1 MALSPDI
8 MKTYG
13 RIDIAF
19 THGKG
24 SFLFSDD
31 GGKYLDYAT
40 GIAVNAFGHSHPEL
54 INALKDQASKLWH
67 VSNLY
72 KIPEQDRVA
81 SLLVKY
87 SCTDQVFF
95 CNSGAE
101 ATEGAVKVARRYAWS
116 KKDIERDEIICVTG
130 AFHGRTLAMLAANDR
145 PLFREGFGPKVPG
158 FNHAEWGN
166 IDDLK
171 NKLNKKVAA
180 VLIEPVQG
188 EGGARKAP
196 KNYLKEVQT
205 FTKANG
211 SLLISDEVQIG
222 MGRSGSLFAY
232 QNENIEPDIIALAKG
247 LGGGF
252 PVGAVLAKSKVGNA
266 MVPGTHGST
275 FGGNPLAMRSAEVV
289 INLITKDGFLE
300 TLNEKIKYLDDK
312 INTLITGEKN
322 SLDGKNS
329 NILIKAKGYGFLRG
343 IELSDRVSVA
353 DFSTEARK
361 KGLLLVGAAEN
372 TIRILPPLNTSFE
385 EIDLAFSKLNEITQD
400 IKRKND

>member
-1 MALSPDI
+1 MSLSPSV

-24 SFLFSDD
+24 SFLFDQN
-31 GGKYLDYAT
+31 GNKFLDYAT
-40 GIAVNAFGHSHPEL
+40 GIAVNSFGHSHPKL
-54 INALKDQASKLWH
+54 IQALQDQTKKLWH

-72 KIPEQDRVA
+72 KIPEQEKVA
-81 SLLVKY
+81 EMLVNF

-101 ATEGAVKVARRYAWS
+101 ATEGAVKVARRYAWANGN
-116 KKDIERDEIICVTG
+116 KNRDEIICVTG

-145 PLFREGFGPKVPG
+145 PLFREGFGPKTPG
-158 FNHAEWGN
+158 FSHAEWG
-166 IDDLK
+166 DLK
-171 NKLNKKVAA
+171 DLENKLNKKVAA
-180 VLIEPVQG
+180 VLIEPIQG

-196 KNYLKEVQT
+196 KNYLKHIENL
-205 FTKANG
+205 TKKNR

-252 PVGAVLAKSKVGNA
+252 PVGAVLAKSHVGEA

-275 FGGNPLAMRSAEVV
+275 FGGNPLAMRAAEVV
-289 INLITKDGFLE
+289 LNLITEKGFLDS
-300 TLNEKIKYLDDK
+300 LKEKIEYLDKK
-312 INTLITGEKN
+312 INDLIDNNNQLALFK
-322 SLDGKNS
+322 
-329 NILIKAKGYGFLRG
+329 KAKGGGMLRG
-343 IELSDRVSVA
+343 IELSDKMTVSE
-353 DFSTEARK
+353 FSTKARH

-372 TIRILPPLNTSFE
+372 TIRILPPLNTNMQ
-385 EIDLAFSKLNEITQD
+385 EINLAFEILKD
-400 IKRKND
+400 INHDYVKENA